1 MLLTIEKVIILKS
14 IDVFSEI
21 SEHDLLAIAMDLELQ
36 EYKKGSVITKEGEYG
51 DTTYIIIKG
60 EVSVVI
66 GGKQIDTLGDKTIFG
81 ELEVFDPQPRFATIT
96 TTKDTLL
103 FKVESDML
111 NELIDRYTDVARGI
125 IKILAQRVRV
135 AR

>member
-21 SEHDLLAIAMDLELQ
+21 SEHDLLAIAMDLEVQ
-36 EYKKGSVITKEGEYG
+36 EYKKGTVITKEGEYG
-51 DTTYIIIKG
+51 DTTYIIITG
-60 EVSVVI
+60 EVSVVV

-81 ELEVFDPQPRFATIT
+81 ELEVFDPKPRFATIT

-125 IKILAQRVRV
+125 IKILAQRVRI